1 MTTDDLE
8 SIALRP
14 NVIDGV
20 PQDDDFEVV
29 WRGLPVGRILK
40 QPDGQH
46 WWWGCNV
53 YGQPLTANDRG
64 PAINFK
70 DCQVR
75 FRLAWAR
82 IRPTLTEE
90 VIQTAMQHAEGLR
103 QQQQPAVAAEP
114 AAAQPVQIL
123 QNNRAALRHRVL
135 KSGSIEFDGGTI
147 DCTIRNVSDTGAA
160 IEVASL
166 QGIPDTFNLRIS
178 GDPAPRRCEVA
189 WRADKRIGV
198 AFK

>member
-1 MTTDDLE
+1 MTTDDPE

-20 PQDDDFEVV
+20 RQEDDYEVI
-29 WRGLPVGRILK
+29 WRDLPVGRILK

-53 YGQPLTANDRG
+53 YGQPSMPNDRG

-90 VIQTAMQHAEGLR
+90 VILTAVRHAEGLH
-103 QQQQPAVAAEP
+103 QQQAATEASP
-114 AAAQPVQIL
+114 DSPEQLQVL

-135 KSGSIEFDGGTI
+135 KAGSIEFAGGVI
-147 DCTIRNVSDTGAA
+147 DCTVRNLSDTGAA
-160 IEVASL
+160 IEVATPL
-166 QGIPDTFNLRIS
+166 GIPDTFNLLVS
-178 GDPAPRRCEVA
+178 GDPAPRRCRVA

-198 AFK
+198 AFQ